1 MSATERPPLGFM
13 TGVRSAR
20 QPKNDIVRVGDPMPR
35 LGSVTYHD
43 GFGVAVQWR
52 SGLRAGVSEIVDL
65 APDILSYKSYRP
77 LCEDR
82 KLFKTV
88 HLINNGTAIAWGS
101 DDNIAMAA
109 TTVERLAEETTMDAS
124 DFRAWRKRHHLTNE
138 AAAAH
143 LGISRRLV
151 GYYASKRQVPKYITL
166 ACRYLDLQQADDPRM
181 LLLKALSLRS
191 KDKQVMKSLNDV
203 MKEALADVRAELQ
216 AQLRELNVGLSKAV
230 PKRKPVQSKRKHPR
244 HASQR

>member
-1 MSATERPPLGFM
+1 MGHANTRSDRRQPAASLPPTEREKVL
-13 TGVRSAR
+13 AR
-20 QPKNDIVRVGDPMPR
+20 GREIMRKLPR

-77 LCEDR
+77 LREDR

-138 AAAAH
+138 AVAAH

-151 GYYASKRQVPKYITL
+151 GYYASERQVPKYITL
-166 ACRYLDLQQADDPRM
+166 ACRYLDL
-181 LLLKALSLRS
+181 
-191 KDKQVMKSLNDV
+191 
-203 MKEALADVRAELQ
+203 RAIIDELP
-216 AQLRELNVGLSKAV
+216 ARGAGAV
-230 PKRKPVQSKRKHPR
+230 ARAKRRPP
-244 HASQR
+244 